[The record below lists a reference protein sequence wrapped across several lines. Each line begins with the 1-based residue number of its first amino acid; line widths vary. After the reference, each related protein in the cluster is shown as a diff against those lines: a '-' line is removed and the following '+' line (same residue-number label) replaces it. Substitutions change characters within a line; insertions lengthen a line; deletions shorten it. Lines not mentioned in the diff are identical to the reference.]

1 MATLRKGV
9 KIQNP
14 TYPDKVQPDIHQGS
28 IKIRNYSDETVYFR
42 VSGTV
47 LNENGTVIA
56 NGTTVL
62 NHSYSVG
69 TQNKDISIKITDRES
84 GKVLD
89 EYSKTVKPYGYVDID
104 TSRGEVE
111 TVGGFDEEVKI
122 ESKIIGLDIA
132 SIGALQDDRPIP
144 TYESYSLDLDLD
156 DTLDPRDALDFN
168 RLEMLDAVASK
179 KMVWFVD
186 GDNKGRTTT
195 FRYTSYVFNTY
206 SVLKNLN
213 IPTERYMLSRDPNIN
228 VVAGPTKRVGSVRS
242 RLGIGGR
249 ILGFSSL
256 SEKLN

>member
-1 MATLRKGV
+1 MATLKKGV
-9 KIQNP
+9 KIEDP
-14 TYPDKVQPDIHQGS
+14 TYPDKVQPDVHQGS
-28 IKIRNYSDETVYFR
+28 IKIRNYSDQIIDFR

-56 NGTTVL
+56 KGTTVL

-69 TQNKDISIKITDRES
+69 TENKNISIKITDRKT
-84 GKVLD
+84 GQVLD
-89 EYSKTVKPYGYVDID
+89 EYSKTVRPYGYVDID

-111 TVGGFDEEVKI
+111 TVSGFDEDITI
-122 ESKIIGLDIA
+122 ESKVIGLDIG
-132 SIGALQDDRPIP
+132 SVGVLEDDQPIP
-144 TYESYSLDLDLD
+144 TYESYSLDLTLGDDLN
-156 DTLDPRDALDFN
+156 PRDALEFD
-168 RLEMLDAVASK
+168 RLEMLDSVAPK

-186 GDNKGRTTT
+186 GDNKGRSTT
-195 FRYTSYVFNTY
+195 FRYTSYAFNTY

-249 ILGFSSL
+249 LLGFSSL